1 MPDPR
6 RVVVT
11 GGAGFIGSHLVEAL
25 VRRGADVTALDDLS
39 SGRADNLAAV
49 ADRVELVKL
58 DLARDDARP
67 VLAGADAVFHLAGYA
82 DIPRSVKEP
91 RLDFEKNALGTL
103 NLLEAVREAAPSA
116 RVLFASSAAVYGV
129 GSDRP
134 LREDDPPAPAAP
146 YGVSKLAAERYVDVY
161 ARLYGLRSASLR
173 LFPVYG
179 PRLRAHVVYD
189 LMRKVRDDPSELRIE
204 GDGTQVRDFVHVTG
218 AVEAFLTVAERAP
231 LGGEAYNVASGEPV
245 TIRDLA
251 GLICERMGKSPRFV
265 YTGLV
270 ASGVSQRWSADLS
283 RLRTLGYQ
291 APLGLAEGLADT
303 VRWFE
308 QDGSPVYLFQ
318 NK

>member
-1 MPDPR
+1 MKLPAPDPG

-11 GGAGFIGSHLVEAL
+11 GGAGFIGSHLVEEL
-25 VRRGADVTALDDLS
+25 LRRGARVVVVDDLS
-39 SGRADNLAAV
+39 SGRAGNLATV
-49 ADRVELVKL
+49 AGRVELVRL
-58 DLARDDARP
+58 DLAREDARAA
-67 VLAGADAVFHLAGYA
+67 LTGADAVFHLAGYA

-91 RLDFEKNALGTL
+91 RLDFEKNALATL
-103 NLLEAVREAAPSA
+103 NVLEAVREAAPAA
-116 RVLFASSAAVYGV
+116 RLLFASSAAVYGV

-189 LMRKVRDDPSELRIE
+189 LMRKVRDDPAELRID
-204 GDGTQVRDFVHVTG
+204 GDGTQVRDFVHVSG

-231 LGGEAYNVASGEPV
+231 LGGEVYNVASGEPV
-245 TIRDLA
+245 TIRELA
-251 GLICERMGKSPRFV
+251 TMICERMGTRPRFV
-265 YTGLV
+265 YSGLV

-283 RLRTLGYQ
+283 RLRALGYRSPMSL
-291 APLGLAEGLADT
+291 ANGLRGTAE
-303 VRWFE
+303 WFRRE
-308 QDGSPVYLFQ
+308 G
-318 NK
+318 